1 MATNRSEVWFAVSLL
16 DVAVGTGAGTTAG
29 ALLTRNYKLLRA
41 REWRIVVG

>member
-1 MATNRSEVWFAVSLL
+1 MASKRSEVWFAVSLL

-29 ALLTRNYKLLRA
+29 ALLTRTYKLFRA